1 MDQKIINDSYRKAI
15 EDTSFLKNSRN
26 TLSFSSAR
34 KPMDRIFRKSNSNIL
49 SEDSKYFEKT
59 NMKSNDKTLALSF

>member
-1 MDQKIINDSYRKAI
+1 MDQKVINDSYRKAI

-26 TLSFSSAR
+26 TSFSSER

-49 SEDSKYFEKT
+49 SEDSKDFEKT
-59 NMKSNDKTLALSF
+59 NMKSNGKNLALSF